1 MVEINLLRTKTAEKT
16 GNASLYLV
24 TSNKLISFIFDS
36 FSFL

>member
-16 GNASLYLV
+16 GNASLY